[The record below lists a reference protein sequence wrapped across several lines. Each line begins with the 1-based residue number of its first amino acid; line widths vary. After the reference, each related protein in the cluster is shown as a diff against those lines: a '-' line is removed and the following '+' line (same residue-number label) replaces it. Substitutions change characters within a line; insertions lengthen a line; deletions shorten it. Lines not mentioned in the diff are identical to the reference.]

1 MEDVINTIEN
11 HDPDLRYLKKPW
23 KGVVFCT
30 LDVIRAI
37 HQGDIA
43 ATAVVW
49 PDEGRFEGKL
59 WHFNEK
65 HEGFEP
71 LLIDRISAGAMIAVH
86 NGLKAE
92 NQAKMKDWVQ
102 RCRGHFAK
110 MYELSMERVHISFVG
125 RR

>member
-1 MEDVINTIEN
+1 MDEVNTIEN

-23 KGVVFCT
+23 KGVAFCD
-30 LDVIRAI
+30 LDLIRSI
-37 HQGDIA
+37 HAGEIG

-49 PDEGRFEGKL
+49 PDEGKFEGKL

-71 LLIDRISAGAMIAVH
+71 LLIDRITAGAMISVH
-86 NGLKAE
+86 DNLKPE
-92 NQAKMKDWVQ
+92 NQAKLKDWVQ

-110 MYELSMERVHISFVG
+110 MYELCMENVTFSFMG
-125 RR
+125 RK